1 MKSLTVA
8 DAISSRMSVR
18 AFTTEPVSK
27 ETITKLLNLSARA
40 PSGTNTQPWKAFVLE
55 GKVLKELCA
64 QVCAAYDAVAVNPE
78 LAKEYD
84 PYINCMTLPQW
95 SSRGYRVKPGQKSLR
110 SIVMIEKK
118 DKNGEVISSFP
129 RNIFLFFYPQVKR
142 LPNYGNN

>member
-1 MKSLTVA
+1 MSDTLT
-8 DAISSRMSVR
+8 IR
-18 AFTTEPVSK
+18 T
-27 ETITKLLNLSARA
+27 NY
-40 PSGTNTQPWKAFVLE
+40 SGSEHTRDDVHRQILE
-55 GKVLKELCA
+55 RFG
-64 QVCAAYDAVAVNPE
+64 PE